1 MLTSYTLLLTASPTQ
16 SREYKNDEPVNIK
29 RGIFVIVLSKTVMN
43 IDYHKKMTSD
53 IFFTAIK
60 EIDPYSLVVLFKEK
74 VRAAYQRVHA
84 KKLLIIGFGKAS
96 VAMGHA
102 AEDSLYDIITEGVL
116 ITKHGH
122 TNKSLPLRKLK
133 VLEAGHPIPDEYGYA
148 GTAEVLRLLQ
158 KADENTLVL
167 CLISGGGSA
176 LLVSPCAGITLAE
189 KQEVSELLL
198 RVGADISELNTVRKH
213 ISAVKGGRLAEL
225 ACPARTISLILSD
238 VIGDR
243 LDVIASGPTAPDKT
257 TFTDAHEV
265 LRKYRLL
272 DRVPESVRRV
282 IADGIKGHIPDTP
295 KEGDPL
301 FSFVENIIIGSNR
314 IALNAAKQ
322 EAEEFGFGAE
332 IISSDLQGEARE
344 VGKWLAEKAKDIR
357 KAVKQGGRATRCLI
371 SGGETTVTVKGKGLG
386 GRNMELALAFAIEID
401 GIDGITF
408 LSAGTDGTDGPT
420 DATGAIVD
428 GKTVETARIAGLDP
442 DKYLNNNDS
451 YNFFKKVDGLLIT
464 GPTGTN
470 VMDVQ
475 IILIDL

>member
-1 MLTSYTLLLTASPTQ
+1 
-16 SREYKNDEPVNIK
+16 
-29 RGIFVIVLSKTVMN
+29 MN

-53 IFFTAIK
+53 IFYAAIK
-60 EIDPYSLVVLFKEK
+60 EVDPYSLVLLFKDK
-74 VRAAYQRVHA
+74 VRAAYQRTHA
-84 KKLLIIGFGKAS
+84 KKLLIIGFGKAV

-102 AEDSLYDIITEGVL
+102 AEDSLFDIITEGIL

-122 TNKSLPLRKLK
+122 FDKSLPLRKLK

-148 GTAEVLRLLQ
+148 GTAEVVRLLQ

-176 LLVSPCAGITLAE
+176 LLVSPCSGIDLQE
-189 KQEVSELLL
+189 KQTMSELLL
-198 RVGADISELNTVRKH
+198 RAGAEISELNTVRKH

-225 ACPARTISLILSD
+225 AYPARMISLILSD

-257 TFTDAHEV
+257 TFRDAYEV
-265 LRKYRLL
+265 LEKYRLF
-272 DRVPESVRRV
+272 DRIPESLRR
-282 IADGIKGHIPDTP
+282 IIGDGIKGRIPDTP
-295 KEGDPL
+295 KEGNPV
-301 FSFVENIIIGSNR
+301 FSVVENIIIGSNR

-322 EAEEFGFGAE
+322 KAEEFGFGAE
-332 IISSDLQGEARE
+332 IISSELQGEAKE
-344 VGKWLAEKAKDIR
+344 VGKWLAEKAKDI
-357 KAVKQGGRATRCLI
+357 KESVKQGGKASRCII

-386 GRNMELALAFAIEID
+386 GRNMELALAFAMEVD
-401 GIDGITF
+401 GIDGIIL

-420 DATGAIVD
+420 DAAGAIVD
-428 GKTVETARIAGLDP
+428 GRTVETARTAGLDP
-442 DKYLNNNDS
+442 EVYLNNNDS
-451 YNFFKKVDGLLIT
+451 YNFFKKIDGLFIT

-475 IILIDL
+475 IILIDPYK